1 MRATWDLS
9 LPWLD
14 ISVQT
19 PFWSKMGE
27 KGKKTTANFLFQLF
41 EKKFPFFSEK
51 ASIYE
56 CRSIIIWR
64 RNWSLSTKWLK
75 RNQVLCSLFYYPHPL
90 SFYPHFLQFKSSR
103 PSIVR
108 HLKIIF
114 WQLELIK
121 GMMIAFLQSKLLH
134 NCTIWY
140 KNRTK
145 IDCWLKCVNY
155 CTEKCLFSGCL
166 CQFPFHWIIRFLFEE
181 TQEESKSSPPR
192 DARWRHNLSSIQLR
206 GQYFITRILAHYQFS
221 TQSGRWL

>member
-1 MRATWDLS
+1 MTFNYCRFSDTILSLQSSIFVFFRQFFNLPLCEQMRATWDLS

-41 EKKFPFFSEK
+41 EKKFPFFSER

-114 WQLELIK
+114 RQLELIE
-121 GMMIAFLQSKLLH
+121 GIWWLLFS
-134 NCTIWY
+134 NLNCCTIAQFDT
-140 KNRTK
+140 KNRLLARVRQ
-145 IDCWLKCVNY
+145 WLHRKMP
-155 CTEKCLFSGCL
+155 LFRLTLSIPISL
-166 CQFPFHWIIRFLFEE
+166 NNWARKSDFFLKKLKR
-181 TQEESKSSPPR
+181 S
-192 DARWRHNLSSIQLR
+192 
-206 GQYFITRILAHYQFS
+206 
-221 TQSGRWL
+221 

>member
-1 MRATWDLS
+1 MTFNYCRFSDTILSLQSSIFVFFRQFFNLPLCEQMRATWDLS

-41 EKKFPFFSEK
+41 EKKFPFFSER
-51 ASIYE
+51 ASRYE

-64 RNWSLSTKWLK
+64 RNWSLSTK
-75 RNQVLCSLFYYPHPL
+75 VLCSLFYYPHPL

-140 KNRTK
+140 KKRTK
-145 IDCWLKCVNY
+145 IDCWLECVND
-155 CTEKCLFSGCL
+155 CTEKCPFSGWL
-166 CQFPFHWIIRFLFEE
+166 CRFPFRWIIERANQISFWRNSRGVKIKP
-181 TQEESKSSPPR
+181 SKR
-192 DARWRHNLSSIQLR
+192 C
-206 GQYFITRILAHYQFS
+206 
-221 TQSGRWL
+221 